1 MTTIDPAERAELA
14 AVLTRLR
21 AARLFLT
28 RPDVAICRAHAHIPH
43 SPRFDIDPT
52 AASRSLAAAK
62 IPYRSV
68 PELAGLDAAI
78 TTLADFLAKA
88 DRSSVAA
95 A

>member
-43 SPRFDIDPT
+43 SRFDIDPT